1 MSTPETVQE
10 APAASVETS
19 PLARTIEL
27 TVAAKEVEAATD
39 ARLARMG
46 KTLKIAG
53 FRPGKVPAKVV
64 KQHHGMQAHE
74 EALNEIVGRAFGE
87 AITQQNLKVAGYPRI
102 EPKGDLLGETLTFT
116 ATFELYPEFT
126 LADVAS
132 AEIERPVHEV
142 TAADVDK
149 TLEILRK
156 QRVGYENVDRAAQKE
171 DRVVIDFLGK
181 KDGVAFAGGE
191 AKDYPMVLGKGT
203 LLPEFE
209 AAIEGCTAGT
219 ANTFDLTFPA
229 EYGNTDLAGQTVQF
243 DLNVKQVQGPVIP
256 ELDEAFVKAMGVES
270 GKADDLRAEVE
281 KNLKGEVK
289 KRIHQR
295 VREAVMEKL
304 DTLNPIAVPKAM
316 VEQETYRLMQNTR
329 EEMKQRGMKGDIPMQ
344 PEWFT
349 DRALPRVRMGLI
361 LAQLVETE
369 NLVATQEQ
377 IDARI
382 AEMAETYQH
391 PAEVVQWYK
400 QDRQRLAGIESEV
413 LEENV
418 VAWVL
423 ARAKV
428 TEKAIDFDEIMGQQG
443 L

>member
-27 TVAAKEVEAATD
+27 TVVAKEVEAATD

-209 AAIEGCTAGT
+209 AAVEGCTAGT
-219 ANTFDLTFPA
+219 AKTFDLTFPA

>member
-171 DRVVIDFLGK
+171 DRVVIDFMGK

-209 AAIEGCTAGT
+209 AAIEGCSAGT
-219 ANTFDLTFPA
+219 AKTFDLTFPA

>member
-74 EALNEIVGRAFGE
+74 EALKEIVGRAFGE

-219 ANTFDLTFPA
+219 AKTFDLTFPA

>member
-142 TAADVDK
+142 TATDVDK

-219 ANTFDLTFPA
+219 AKTFDLTFPA

>member
-1 MSTPETVQE
+1 MSTTETVQE
-10 APAASVETS
+10 TN
-19 PLARTIEL
+19 PLERSIDL
-27 TVAAKEVEAATD
+27 TVSAQEVEAATN

-46 KTLKIAG
+46 KTMKIAG

-64 KQHHGMQAHE
+64 KQQYGAQARD
-74 EALNEIVGRAFGE
+74 EALNEIVGRAYGE

-102 EPKGDLLGETLTFT
+102 EPKGDEAGETLTFV
-116 ATFELYPEFT
+116 ATFELFPEIT
-126 LADVAS
+126 LADVS
-132 AEIERPVHEV
+132 GAEIDRPVHEV
-142 TAADVDK
+142 TAEDVDK

-156 QRVGYENVDRAAQKE
+156 QRVTYADADRGAEKE

-181 KDGVAFAGGE
+181 KDGVPFAGGE

-219 ANTFDLTFPA
+219 SKTFDLTFPA
-229 EYGNTDLAGQTVQF
+229 DYGNADLAGQTVQF

-256 ELDEAFVKAMGVES
+256 ELTEEFVKAMGIES
-270 GKADDLRAEVE
+270 GKAEDLKAEVE

-295 VREAVMEKL
+295 LREAVMEKL
-304 DTLNPIAVPKAM
+304 DALNPITVPKAL
-316 VEQETYRLMQNTR
+316 VDQEIYRLMQATR
-329 EEMKQRGMKGDIPMQ
+329 EDMKQRGMKGDMPLQ
-344 PEWFT
+344 AEWFE

-361 LAQLVETE
+361 LADLVEKE
-369 NLVATQEQ
+369 NLAAT
-377 IDARI
+377 DAQMNERI
-382 AEMAETYQH
+382 AEIAETYQR
-391 PAEVVQWYK
+391 PEEVLQWYK
-400 QDRQRLAGIESEV
+400 QDRQRMANIESDV
-413 LEENV
+413 LEQNV
-418 VAWVL
+418 VDWFL

-428 TEKAIDFDEIMGQQG
+428 SDKAVDFDDIMGQQG

>member
-116 ATFELYPEFT
+116 ATFELHPEFT

-219 ANTFDLTFPA
+219 AKTFDLTFPA

>member
-102 EPKGDLLGETLTFT
+102 EPKGDLLGDTLTFT

-219 ANTFDLTFPA
+219 AKTFDLTFPA

>member
-1 MSTPETVQE
+1 MSTTETVQE
-10 APAASVETS
+10 TN
-19 PLARTIEL
+19 PLERSIDL
-27 TVAAKEVEAATD
+27 TVSAQEVEAATN

-46 KTLKIAG
+46 KTMKIAG

-64 KQHHGMQAHE
+64 KQQYGAQARD
-74 EALNEIVGRAFGE
+74 EALNEIVGRAYGE

-102 EPKGDLLGETLTFT
+102 EPKGDEAGETLTFV
-116 ATFELYPEFT
+116 ATFELFPEIT
-126 LADVAS
+126 LADVS
-132 AEIERPVHEV
+132 GAEIDRPVHEV
-142 TAADVDK
+142 TAEDVDK

-156 QRVGYENVDRAAQKE
+156 QRVTYADADRGAEKE

-181 KDGVAFAGGE
+181 KDGVPFAGGE

-219 ANTFDLTFPA
+219 SKTFDLTFPA
-229 EYGNTDLAGQTVQF
+229 DYGNADLAGQTVQF

-256 ELDEAFVKAMGVES
+256 ELTEEFVKAMGIES
-270 GKADDLRAEVE
+270 GKAEDLKAEVE

-295 VREAVMEKL
+295 LREAVMEKL
-304 DTLNPIAVPKAM
+304 DALNPITVPKAL
-316 VEQETYRLMQNTR
+316 VDQEIYRLMQATR
-329 EEMKQRGMKGDIPMQ
+329 EDMKQRGMKGDMPLQ
-344 PEWFT
+344 AEWFE

-361 LAQLVETE
+361 LADLVEKE
-369 NLVATQEQ
+369 NLVAT
-377 IDARI
+377 DAQMNERI
-382 AEMAETYQH
+382 AEIAETYQR
-391 PAEVVQWYK
+391 PEEVLQWYK
-400 QDRQRLAGIESEV
+400 QDRQRMANIESDV
-413 LEENV
+413 LEQNV
-418 VAWVL
+418 VDWFL

-428 TEKAIDFDEIMGQQG
+428 SDKAVDFDDIMGQQG

>member
-27 TVAAKEVEAATD
+27 TVATKEVEAATD

-219 ANTFDLTFPA
+219 AKTFDLTFPA

>member
-1 MSTPETVQE
+1 MSTETVQE
-10 APAASVETS
+10 APVAPVETS

-27 TVAAKEVEAATD
+27 TVAAKEVETATD

-64 KQHHGMQAHE
+64 KQHHGLQAHE

-102 EPKGDLLGETLTFT
+102 EPKGDLSGETLTFT

-126 LADVAS
+126 LADVAT

-156 QRVGYENVDRAAQKE
+156 QRVAYENVDRAAQKE

-219 ANTFDLTFPA
+219 AKTFDLTFPA
-229 EYGNTDLAGQTVQF
+229 EYGNSDLAGQTVQF

-256 ELDEAFVKAMGVES
+256 ELTEEFVKAMGIES

-304 DTLNPIAVPKAM
+304 DALNPITVPKAM
-316 VEQETYRLMQNTR
+316 IEQETYRLMQNTR

-369 NLVATQEQ
+369 NLVATPEQ

>member
-1 MSTPETVQE
+1 MSTTETVQE
-10 APAASVETS
+10 VS
-19 PLARTIEL
+19 PLERTIEL

-64 KQHHGMQAHE
+64 KQHHGLQARE
-74 EALNEIVGRAFGE
+74 EALNELVGRAYGE
-87 AITQQNLKVAGYPRI
+87 AITAQKLKVAGYPSI
-102 EPKGDLLGETLTFT
+102 EPKGDETGDTLTFV
-116 ATFELYPEFT
+116 ATFELFPEFT
-126 LADVAS
+126 LADVS
-132 AEIERPVHEV
+132 GAEIERPVHEV

-156 QRVGYENVDRAAQKE
+156 QRVRYENADRAAQKE

-191 AKDYPMVLGKGT
+191 AKDYPMVLGQGT

-209 AAIEGCTAGT
+209 AAIEGCAAGS
-219 ANTFDLTFPA
+219 AKTFDLTFPA
-229 EYGNTDLAGQTVQF
+229 EYGNADLSGQTVQF

-256 ELDEAFVKAMGVES
+256 ELDEEFVKAMGVES

-289 KRIHQR
+289 KRVHQR
-295 VREAVMEKL
+295 VREAVMDKL
-304 DTLNPIAVPKAM
+304 DALNPITVPKAM
-316 VEQETYRLMQNTR
+316 IEQETYRLMQNTR

-349 DRALPRVRMGLI
+349 DRAAPRVVFTLP
-361 LAQLVETE
+361 
-369 NLVATQEQ
+369 
-377 IDARI
+377 DF
-382 AEMAETYQH
+382 
-391 PAEVVQWYK
+391 
-400 QDRQRLAGIESEV
+400 IEKH
-413 LEENV
+413 LDP
-418 VAWVL
+418 
-423 ARAKV
+423 R
-428 TEKAIDFDEIMGQQG
+428 
-443 L
+443 

>member
-209 AAIEGCTAGT
+209 AAIEGCSAGT
-219 ANTFDLTFPA
+219 AKTFDLTFPA

>member
-181 KDGVAFAGGE
+181 RDGVAFAGGE

-209 AAIEGCTAGT
+209 AAIECCTAGT
-219 ANTFDLTFPA
+219 AKTFDLTFPA

>member
-27 TVAAKEVEAATD
+27 TVVAKEVEAATD

-209 AAIEGCTAGT
+209 AAVEGCTAGT
-219 ANTFDLTFPA
+219 AKTFDLTFPA

-295 VREAVMEKL
+295 VREAVMEQM

>member
-219 ANTFDLTFPA
+219 AKTFDLTFPA

-243 DLNVKQVQGPVIP
+243 DLNVKQVQGPVVP

>member
-10 APAASVETS
+10 APAASEETS

-102 EPKGDLLGETLTFT
+102 QPKGDLLGETLTFT

-219 ANTFDLTFPA
+219 AKTFDLTFPA

>member
-116 ATFELYPEFT
+116 ATFELHPEFT

-219 ANTFDLTFPA
+219 AKTFDLTFPA

-281 KNLKGEVK
+281 KNLKGVVK